1 LLANVFASTK
11 GLSLCLDVLR
21 GESFIIFLR
30 FKFRGLREIEKRGIY
45 IEVAMLM
52 GTTIA
57 KRNVFIVQ
65 ILDPICILIC
75 KTNALRNTNIDIHI
89 YENPFIG
96 HASSFLVPFSNLTY
110 IPRVFPILARISSS
124 QYSCCREYNLTQN
137 GA

>member
-1 LLANVFASTK
+1 
-11 GLSLCLDVLR
+11 LDVLR

-96 HASSFLVPFSNLTY
+96 HASSLL
-110 IPRVFPILARISSS
+110 
-124 QYSCCREYNLTQN
+124 
-137 GA
+137 GAFF